1 MAVTPLFHE
10 SNTFTI
16 YKNSQEQKTI
26 HLTCHKVGLYYKLY
40 SIWRKRHNYHTKTA
54 TIRDITG
61 RVLMNGSLL
70 DIIDRL
76 IEELKTEHR
85 FVIIC
90 ANSEGGEVYH
100 WRDDEKSLVEQLTKI
115 VETYTGGGDPRLFTN
130 VAVFDNKNE
139 HKYFDKLENLIKI
152 FSTQSVEDEE
162 EEFGVYLSFEEVLN
176 EMRPLI
182 TNGTEKEKIEAKA
195 ILAYVAV
202 KMAGN

>member
-16 YKNSQEQKTI
+16 YKNNQDLKTI
-26 HLTCHKVGLYYKLY
+26 NFHCHKVGLYYKLY
-40 SIWRKRHNYHTKTA
+40 SIWRKRHNYHTKTS
-54 TIRDITG
+54 TVRDITG

-76 IEELKTEHR
+76 VEDLNTEHK
-85 FVIIC
+85 FTITA
-90 ANSEGGEVYH
+90 ANSEGGEVRH
-100 WRDDEKSLVEQLTKI
+100 WRDDEKAVVEQLTHM
-115 VETYTGGGDPRLFTN
+115 VETYTRNGDPRLFSP
-130 VAVFDNKNE
+130 VEVIDHDSEKA
-139 HKYFDKLENLIKI
+139 YYENLNDLIQI
-152 FSTQSVEDEE
+152 FSTREDAAEA
-162 EEFGVYLSFEEVLN
+162 EFGVYLSFEEVLN